1 MLKFLR
7 DTQLMFGR
15 SLIRTLRNPVWV
27 VIGLLQP
34 VLYLLLF
41 APLLDG
47 LRMPGFDQTSSL
59 NIFVP
64 GLLVMIALFSAGFA
78 GFGILDDLREGVVER
93 LRVTP
98 ASRLALLLGMVLHD
112 VLVFLIQCG
121 LLVVAATLMGLRA
134 DPVGLAL
141 LFGLDGAAGVDDGV
155 GFLCPDPHHQGS
167 KLAGRHAQYHHPA
180 AAAAFGGAAAADVS
194 TQVAANT
201 GSVQPFHPRGRRRPR
216 LGKWPAWETQ
226 SILIGFGTVAVLAVT
241 GDTLGYPHLPP
252 GNGVENHP
260 V

>member
-1 MLKFLR
+1 MLEFLR

-27 VIGLLQP
+27 IIGLLQP
-34 VLYLLLF
+34 VLYFLLF
-41 APLLDG
+41 APLLNS
-47 LRMPGFDQTSSL
+47 LQMPGFGQTSSL

-78 GFGILDDLREGVVER
+78 GFSILDDLRSGVVER

-134 DPVGLAL
+134 DPLGLVLLFALMAL
-141 LFGLDGAAGVDDGV
+141 LGLMMVSVSYALTLIIKDQSSLAAMLSTITQPLLLLSGV
-155 GFLCPDPHHQGS
+155 LLPLT
-167 KLAGRHAQYHHPA
+167 LAPRLLQTL
-180 AAAAFGGAAAADVS
+180 AAFNPFAHAVDAARALV
-194 TQVAANT
+194 N
-201 GSVQPFHPRGRRRPR
+201 GH
-216 LGKWPAWETQ
+216 LGDQ
-226 SILIGFGTVAVLAVT
+226 SILLGFGIVAMLAVLA
-241 GDTLGYPHLPP
+241 TLWASRIFR
-252 GNGVENHP
+252 EATA
-260 V
+260 